1 LRLALPQ
8 AKARF
13 ADRHSQNGRWLSAAA
28 LLEAVRETELVDV
41 EPRVSGFNRDYDVDV
56 LQIHR
61 QSSAQINKPLSGLAC

>member
-1 LRLALPQ
+1 LALPQ

-13 ADRHSQNGRWLSAAA
+13 ADRNAQNGGWLSAAA